1 MNTIEVRKVQT
12 RREKNIFLTFPWR
25 IYRKDPLWVPPLLPE
40 RKKVIDPQKGKFFE
54 DGYADLF
61 IAWKNGRPVGTIE
74 CGEDQSATRVRN
86 FGECQIGFFECV
98 NDYAVAEA
106 LLDQATAWARE
117 HAHVRLIG
125 TYNLDREES
134 RGVLIE
140 GRDRP
145 PAVYCGHN
153 PPYYSEFLEKYGFIK
168 FDEDGLAYA
177 IDLDL
182 EQPEVQHLLKL
193 AEQIRQRKPN
203 ITVRGANL
211 KDMDSE
217 IDRIVDLQNRGLAHF
232 PNFTPYTR
240 ASIEALVLPMLDVV
254 DPELVLFAEV
264 DGKPAGWFPAVPNLN
279 EIFIHLNGLR
289 YPWDYLRLIK
299 YSHFKTK
306 SIAIKSLVVPPEYW
320 DTGVGVLLF
329 DEMAR
334 RAVAKGY
341 TWADMSLTGEFNA
354 DTWPLAHRMGAKIYK
369 RYRFYEKP
377 LRQETIPLSRIR
389 KPDSFDD

>member
-1 MNTIEVRKVQT
+1 MNNVEVRTVKT

-25 IYRKDPLWVPPLLPE
+25 VYRGDPLWVPPLLPE
-40 RKKVIDPQKGKFFE
+40 RKKVIDPEKGKFFD

-61 IAWKNGRPVGTIE
+61 IAWRDGKPVGTIS
-74 CGEDQSATRVRN
+74 CGEDQSATRSRD
-86 FGECQIGFFECV
+86 FGECSIGFFECV
-98 NDYAVAEA
+98 QDYGVAEA
-106 LLDQATAWARE
+106 LLDRATAWAQK
-117 HAHVRLIG
+117 HALVRLLG

-153 PPYYSEFLEKYGFIK
+153 PPYYSEFLEKYGFTK

-182 EQPEVQHLLKL
+182 NNPEIQHLVKL
-193 AEQIRQRKPN
+193 AEQIRQRKQN

-211 KDMDSE
+211 KDIDGE

-240 ASIEALVLPMLDVV
+240 ASIEAMVLPMLDVV
-254 DPELVLFAEV
+254 DPELILFAEV
-264 DGKPAGWFPAVPNLN
+264 DGQPAGWFPAVPNLN

-299 YSHFKTK
+299 YSRYKPR
-306 SIAIKSLVVPPEYW
+306 SIAIKSVVVPPEYW

-341 TWADMSLTGEFNA
+341 TWADLSLTGEYNK

-377 LRQETIPLSRIR
+377 LRG
-389 KPDSFDD
+389 